1 MTDINRTQ
9 KTTHPALAHHRLI
22 VWQRA
27 VELVKLVQRNP
38 IGDAELRGQA
48 SRAVRSVALNIVEGA
63 ALRGAAKER
72 HYVIAQGSVT
82 EVVGAYEL
90 AEALGENLPVAE
102 IQHRGAEIAAMLFGV
117 MRRLPP

>member
-90 AEALGENLPVAE
+90 AEALGETLPIADV
-102 IQHRGAEIAAMLFGV
+102 QTRGAEIAAMLGGMV
-117 MRRLPP
+117 RRRPP